1 MDATT
6 LEKERHAATSMGDQS
21 FALLTVPKL
30 MESWSLA
37 VTSTVALL
45 SALMD
50 AKTLE
55 IGGKA
60 VLSTVALL
68 SALMDAKTLE
78 KERHAATS
86 MVALLSARVT
96 V

>member
-1 MDATT
+1 MMAWKCSLRNMPVPAVLPPAKT
-6 LEKERHAATSMGDQS
+6 LGKKRHAATSMGDQS

-30 MESWSLA
+30 MESRRHS
-37 VTSTVALL
+37 VTSTVAPP
-45 SALMD
+45 SALLD

-55 IGGKA
+55 NERNA

-68 SALMDAKTLE
+68 SALL
-78 KERHAATS
+78 
-86 MVALLSARVT
+86 T